1 MHSGW
6 RSSGRRLLAIGLGGL
21 GGLGIA
27 LSISPAGVVDA
38 IDPSVRTLRNLG
50 FGGAV
55 AFGIV
60 QVLVAVSGVLPASP
74 GGTPTAEPMVC
85 RLPAGGRRIRTLG
98 PTGTILGHLTPLA
111 YAEVRRPCPGPE
123 RSKSGSPKRSG
134 RFRSAAKNRVSSRTW
149 PIASFTA
156 YLRRGR
162 ATDDTAVRPSLT
174 A

>member
-85 RLPAGGRRIRTLG
+85 RLPAGGNRIRTRG
-98 PTGTILGHLTPLA
+98 PT
-111 YAEVRRPCPGPE
+111 
-123 RSKSGSPKRSG
+123 
-134 RFRSAAKNRVSSRTW
+134 
-149 PIASFTA
+149 
-156 YLRRGR
+156 LRRAALPNTRHSDSESFGR
-162 ATDDTAVRPSLT
+162 RERHHFGGDQKLESASTAGEFL
-174 A
+174 

>member
-1 MHSGW
+1 M
-6 RSSGRRLLAIGLGGL
+6 
-21 GGLGIA
+21 GIA

-98 PTGTILGHLTPLA
+98 P
-111 YAEVRRPCPGPE
+111 
-123 RSKSGSPKRSG
+123 SPKDL
-134 RFRSAAKNRVSSRTW
+134 
-149 PIASFTA
+149 P
-156 YLRRGR
+156 
-162 ATDDTAVRPSLT
+162 
-174 A
+174 

>member
-74 GGTPTAEPMVC
+74 GGTPTAEPMVE
-85 RLPAGGRRIRTLG
+85 RNGFAVGGG
-98 PTGTILGHLTPLA
+98 G
-111 YAEVRRPCPGPE
+111 
-123 RSKSGSPKRSG
+123 
-134 RFRSAAKNRVSSRTW
+134 
-149 PIASFTA
+149 IA
-156 YLRRGR
+156 
-162 ATDDTAVRPSLT
+162 
-174 A
+174 

>member
-60 QVLVAVSGVLPASP
+60 QVLVAVSGVFTRFAGRNAHSGTDGLQTPRWRETDSNPWSLAERPA
-74 GGTPTAEPMVC
+74 
-85 RLPAGGRRIRTLG
+85 LGRVSKKKSVEHQLDAKDEAW
-98 PTGTILGHLTPLA
+98 PTGRQRNQASSLL
-111 YAEVRRPCPGPE
+111 RE
-123 RSKSGSPKRSG
+123 RG
-134 RFRSAAKNRVSSRTW
+134 A
-149 PIASFTA
+149 
-156 YLRRGR
+156 
-162 ATDDTAVRPSLT
+162 
-174 A
+174 

>member
-50 FGGAV
+50 LGGAV

-60 QVLVAVSGVLPASP
+60 
-74 GGTPTAEPMVC
+74 
-85 RLPAGGRRIRTLG
+85 
-98 PTGTILGHLTPLA
+98 
-111 YAEVRRPCPGPE
+111 
-123 RSKSGSPKRSG
+123 
-134 RFRSAAKNRVSSRTW
+134 
-149 PIASFTA
+149 
-156 YLRRGR
+156 
-162 ATDDTAVRPSLT
+162 
-174 A
+174 